1 MKAMSRKVILTISI
15 LISNRPNTVRK
26 CLDSIKPLL
35 EQVSS
40 ELILVDTGC
49 GEHVRKII
57 EEYTDQI
64 IEFKWCQD
72 FSRARNAGLEKAR
85 GEWFLFLDDDE
96 WFEDVTD
103 IIGFFNSGEYKRY
116 GMAAYTQRNYLEE
129 DGSVYTDLLVGRV
142 TKLEPDTRFI
152 YRIHE
157 YFNHVRGQTRKLK
170 AYVHHYG
177 YVYAS
182 VKEARDHSMRNI
194 SLLLEE
200 HAADPGNMKHT
211 LQLVQ
216 EYNILNEYSK
226 SLEMSLEAIG
236 LSEKGRINNEYFLSS
251 IFANEIGCYMDLYR
265 YDEAIQKGEPY
276 LNHPK
281 TDKMVRDMIAGHLA
295 VAYME
300 QKDYVKVME
309 YVRYY
314 WAGYQDYLEN
324 EETFLAFVTNITGK
338 CFEEHNRSIVL
349 GHGIRAAA
357 ALGEGEQAWQWFD
370 SFDWKKPQIF
380 VNEEMIQAVVQ
391 RIPDAGD
398 AERSFYVKMCNVVTE
413 REELEG
419 CVLRAI
425 SDCCRSRESLEKRVK
440 ALAAY
445 EGVESEH
452 WFFKLRKIV
461 MAANCLR
468 EQGCAVEH
476 AGNCV
481 QGGKVSAEAP
491 KTDAG
496 KESESRALSV
506 EGRKPE
512 GTCMPADEAER
523 LAAEV
528 WENPNLS
535 MSSVRAYAMMD
546 AVESLGGNSYKVLTA
561 VPFYLWKNGIMAY
574 FEQFSWEDADWWNE
588 RFGACL
594 DQEEAHMLVWRG
606 LYGLSNA
613 VRMAGKL
620 EKDEA
625 EQTESV
631 GDGEED
637 RRMAERNFGRMK
649 EGLRE
654 YASCHMALCEKMYRP
669 EIVSQARDMFPEE
682 YQGAYLAADLL
693 EQTEKAEYGRAV
705 ETIKKI
711 KKMLPGLN
719 SVMKPYLQ
727 WIDGELK
734 KQKQESTQA
743 AGEFQ
748 VLARQIKG
756 RIRGLM
762 AAGQN
767 QAALGVARQLQP
779 LLPGDEELQKMIA
792 ALES

>member
-1 MKAMSRKVILTISI
+1 MNRKVILTISI
-15 LISNRPNTVRK
+15 LISNRPDTVRK

-49 GEHVRKII
+49 GEQVRKII

-64 IEFKWCQD
+64 IEFEWCQD
-72 FSRARNAGLEKAR
+72 FSRARNAGLEKAK

-103 IIGFFNSGEYKRY
+103 IIDFFNSGEYKGY
-116 GMAAYTQRNYLEE
+116 GMAAYTQRNYLEK
-129 DGSVYTDLLVGRV
+129 DGSVYTDLLVGRA

-157 YFNHVRGQTRKLK
+157 YFNYVRGRTRKFN

-182 VKEARDHSMRNI
+182 VKEAREHSMRNI

-226 SLEMSLEAIG
+226 SLEMSLEAIE

-300 QKDYVKVME
+300 RKDYAKVME

-370 SFDWKKPQIF
+370 SFDWKAPQIF
-380 VNEEMIQAVVQ
+380 VNEEMIQGVVQ
-391 RIPDAGD
+391 RMPDASEE
-398 AERSFYVKMCNVVTE
+398 ERCFYVKMCNVVIE

-440 ALAAY
+440 ALTAY

-452 WFFKLRKIV
+452 WFFKMRKIV
-461 MAANCLR
+461 MAADCLR
-468 EQGCAVEH
+468 EQG
-476 AGNCV
+476 
-481 QGGKVSAEAP
+481 SAMEQA
-491 KTDAG
+491 
-496 KESESRALSV
+496 
-506 EGRKPE
+506 GRKP
-512 GTCMPADEAER
+512 GDSCMTADEAER

-546 AVESLGGNSYKVLTA
+546 AVESLGGSNQKVLKA
-561 VPFYLWKNGIMAY
+561 VPFYLWKKGIMAY

-594 DQEEAHMLVWRG
+594 DQEDAHMLVWRG

-620 EKDEA
+620 EKDKA
-625 EQTESV
+625 EQMESA
-631 GDGEED
+631 DGGED
-637 RRMAERNFGRMK
+637 HGAVERNFGRMK
-649 EGLRE
+649 DGLRE
-654 YASCHMALCEKMYRP
+654 YASCHTALCEKMYRP
-669 EIVSQARDMFPEE
+669 EIISQARDMFPEE

-779 LLPGDEELQKMIA
+779 LLPGDEELQKLIA